1 MTYSESQKFVGMVQ
15 ENKGLIYKVT
25 RIYSR
30 NEQDRDDLFQE
41 IVEQLW
47 KSMDKY
53 DSKYKLST
61 WMYRIALNVAIS
73 FYRKES
79 VRKKARLHPENNIL
93 LREPESSANENLE
106 LLYQYIDELNSM
118 DKALMLLYLEE
129 KKAKEISEI
138 LGISASNVTT
148 KVGRIKEHL
157 RKRFEIEKN

>member
-1 MTYSESQKFVGMVQ
+1 MTYSEAQKFVGMVQ

-25 RIYSR
+25 RIYCR

-47 KSMDKY
+47 KSMDRY

-79 VRKKARLHPENNIL
+79 VRRKARLHQEDHIL
-93 LREPESSANENLE
+93 IQEPEPTDNENLE
-106 LLYQYIDELNSM
+106 LLYQFIDELNSM

-129 KKAKEISEI
+129 KKAKEISDI

-157 RKRFEIEKN
+157 RKRFETEKN